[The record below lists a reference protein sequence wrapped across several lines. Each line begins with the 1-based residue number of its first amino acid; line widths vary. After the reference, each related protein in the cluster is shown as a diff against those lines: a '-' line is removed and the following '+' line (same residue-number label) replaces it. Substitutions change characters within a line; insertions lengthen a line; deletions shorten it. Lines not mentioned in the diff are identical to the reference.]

1 MRKMMVF
8 EDCRSQKSGAIRD
21 ITGGDTV
28 AGLTWTT
35 SGINDGDRIFA
46 SELFLAYERI
56 LYMTAFEILQNQED
70 AEDAV
75 MTAAGNI
82 WKDLDK
88 IKDLD
93 TEVQK
98 ARILMTAR
106 NAARD
111 IYRKNRK
118 REACREGMYLYLEQQ
133 GGKEGWVEDAQ
144 EILFRPDV
152 FGRLQKYVL
161 RLKEEYQHILVMK
174 YHEEMSNKEIAER
187 LHLPESTVATRIF
200 RARQILRR
208 ALEKEKEKRGET

>member
-8 EDCRSQKSGAIRD
+8 EDCRNQKSGAIRD

-46 SELFLAYERI
+46 SELLLAYKRI

-118 REACREGMYLYLEQQ
+118 REACREGSIPGTTGRE
-133 GGKEGWVEDAQ
+133 GGLGGRRAGDSVSA
-144 EILFRPDV
+144 
-152 FGRLQKYVL
+152 GRLWQAAEVCITVEGRVPAYPG
-161 RLKEEYQHILVMK
+161 
-174 YHEEMSNKEIAER
+174 HEIS
-187 LHLPESTVATRIF
+187 
-200 RARQILRR
+200 
-208 ALEKEKEKRGET
+208 